1 MGWQEDKWKVL
12 RSGYKKVTRNI
23 EDRGCGWEVKDNRC
37 GLETYDGV
45 PTPAEWRRSD
55 PKNVSISVSWIRAV
69 DKGIS
74 ITVEYWIWDWRWK
87 RLYNF
92 ACLPQ
97 TGARNTLAVSE
108 AKMEVGTIFE

>member
-45 PTPAEWRRSD
+45 STPAEWKWSA
-55 PKNVSISVSWIRAV
+55 PNNGLVSVSCQWKSE
-69 DKGIS
+69 KGRS
-74 ITVEYWIWDWRWK
+74 PTPEYWMQDQQK
-87 RLYNF
+87 RRQRF
-92 ACLPQ
+92 P
-97 TGARNTLAVSE
+97 T
-108 AKMEVGTIFE
+108 